1 MTNATETST
10 ETTASPI
17 TATSHVS
24 SSAPTGAAPFAP
36 VRTLS
41 IIALALGAASVL
53 FGYTFLVP
61 IAAIVV
67 GILGYQREPEARVMS
82 VWGIVLGAVMSVG
95 WVFLGFIGL
104 AAAAPWF
111 LFSL

>member
-1 MTNATETST
+1 MTNATET
-10 ETTASPI
+10 TATPI

-24 SSAPTGAAPFAP
+24 SSVPTGAAPIAP
-36 VRTLS
+36 ARTLS
-41 IIALALGAASVL
+41 IVALALGAASVL

-67 GILGYQREPEARVMS
+67 GILGYQREPEARTMA
-82 VWGIVLGAVMSVG
+82 VWGIVLGAIMSVG
-95 WVFLGFIGL
+95 WVFLGVIGL

>member
-1 MTNATETST
+1 MTNATQTST
-10 ETTASPI
+10 ETSSPV

-36 VRTLS
+36 ARTLS

-95 WVFLGFIGL
+95 WIFLGFIGL